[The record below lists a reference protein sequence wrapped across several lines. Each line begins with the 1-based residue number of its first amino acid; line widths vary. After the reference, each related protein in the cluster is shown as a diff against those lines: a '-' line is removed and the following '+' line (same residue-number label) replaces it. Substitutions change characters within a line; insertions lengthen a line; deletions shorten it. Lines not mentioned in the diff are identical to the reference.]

1 MHSQV
6 KDLPQLF
13 QAPATIRENGPL
25 IDLSTCANHYAT
37 FSIAVMLTVFY
48 LQYRE
53 VIDSMAKLGEAN
65 ACLKQL
71 EVALESAVL
80 DKKNAESE
88 TALAKEKEQSLKL
101 EIKELEAKVGISIT
115 AIVFGFSP

>member
-1 MHSQV
+1 
-6 KDLPQLF
+6 
-13 QAPATIRENGPL
+13 
-25 IDLSTCANHYAT
+25 
-37 FSIAVMLTVFY
+37 MLTVFY